1 MYNCNKK
8 DKKYNLLNTVY
19 LFIDTSS
26 KFTFGILRDQK
37 PDKTPTLLLKLNFS
51 DKIQEIFVTLYQ

>member
-51 DKIQEIFVTLYQ
+51 DKI